1 MRRGVEAFSLS
12 GRRALVTGGS
22 RGLGLAFARAL
33 GQAGADVA
41 ILARNPDVNAAA
53 VAALAA
59 DGVEVYEVAADLTAD
74 SELERAF
81 SSVIEQLGGLDILVN
96 NAGTVVHK
104 PALEVSSEEW
114 AAVFDLNVRAVWMTS
129 VAARGTCAI
138 TAAARSSTSARCP
151 Q

>member
-1 MRRGVEAFSLS
+1 MQPGIQAFSLS

-41 ILARNPDVNAAA
+41 ILARDSDANAAA

-59 DGVEVYEVAADLTAD
+59 DGVQAYGVAADLTLGT
-74 SELERAF
+74 ELEGAVA
-81 SSVIEQLGGLDILVN
+81 SVIGRLGGLDILVN

-104 PALEVSSEEW
+104 PALEVSDEEW
-114 AAVFDLNVRAVWMTS
+114 TAVFDLNVRPCGA
-129 VAARGTCAI
+129 
-138 TAAARSSTSARCP
+138 
-151 Q
+151 